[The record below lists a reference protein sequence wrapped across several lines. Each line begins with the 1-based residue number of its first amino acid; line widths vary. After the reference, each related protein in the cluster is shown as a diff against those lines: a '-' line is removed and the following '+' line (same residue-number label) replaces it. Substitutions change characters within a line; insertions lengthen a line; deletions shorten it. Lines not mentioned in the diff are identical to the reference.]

1 MFHELKSHHI
11 PEVIQISNQVFGSN
25 FISPN
30 ELKKYC
36 GSTSKK
42 AFIIVKKK
50 LILGFITIEILS
62 LKKLHQVIL
71 KENEWFINLCKPH
84 KIALI
89 KQVVVVS
96 SEQKKGFGS
105 QLVKYAKEQ
114 TINDVDMFL
123 CLGWTK
129 NHTIPIE
136 KALLNN
142 HFFKETV
149 IQNYWEADSL
159 KKKYNCIV
167 CGKPPCK
174 CDATVYLMH
183 KKTD

>member
-1 MFHELKSHHI
+1 M
-11 PEVIQISNQVFGSN
+11 
-25 FISPN
+25 
-30 ELKKYC
+30 
-36 GSTSKK
+36 
-42 AFIIVKKK
+42 
-50 LILGFITIEILS
+50 
-62 LKKLHQVIL
+62 
-71 KENEWFINLCKPH
+71 
-84 KIALI
+84 
-89 KQVVVVS
+89 
-96 SEQKKGFGS
+96 
-105 QLVKYAKEQ
+105 
-114 TINDVDMFL
+114 MFL